1 MRYRDA
7 HKIIRFYK
15 TLVCLHLQAVFCFTV
30 IFMKFKAK
38 ILDTAD
44 ISRILTR
51 MAHQIVEKNG
61 GIENVVLIG
70 IRTRGVP
77 LAERLSEIIERI
89 EGQRPLVGALDI
101 TLHRDDRHA
110 DNMPVVS
117 DTKVDFDVEGKTVVL
132 VDDVIFTARTA
143 RAALD
148 AVMSLGRP
156 ARIQLA
162 AFIDRGHSELPIR
175 ANFVGKNIP
184 TSLEEVIAVHL
195 EESDGED
202 SVSIYSR

>member
-1 MRYRDA
+1 
-7 HKIIRFYK
+7 
-15 TLVCLHLQAVFCFTV
+15 
-30 IFMKFKAK
+30 MKFKAK
-38 ILDTAD
+38 ILEAAD

-89 EGQRPLVGALDI
+89 EGKRPLVGALDI
-101 TLHRDDRHA
+101 TLHRDDRHSK
-110 DNMPVVS
+110 DSTPIVS

-148 AVMSLGRP
+148 AIMSLGRP

-195 EESDGED
+195 EEFDGED

>member
-1 MRYRDA
+1 M
-7 HKIIRFYK
+7 FY
-15 TLVCLHLQAVFCFTV
+15 LGSFLSAFAGSFLITV

-77 LAERLSEIIERI
+77 MAERLSKIIGSI
-89 EGQRPLVGALDI
+89 EGESPLVGALDI
-101 TLHRDDRHA
+101 TMHRDDRQSS
-110 DNMPVVS
+110 DKTPVVC
-117 DTKVDFDVEGKTVVL
+117 DTKVEFDVEGKTVVL

-184 TSLEEVIAVHL
+184 TSLDEVIAVKL
-195 EESDGED
+195 SEIDGED
-202 SVSIYSR
+202 SVSIYAKA

>member
-1 MRYRDA
+1 
-7 HKIIRFYK
+7 
-15 TLVCLHLQAVFCFTV
+15 
-30 IFMKFKAK
+30 MKFKAK

-61 GIENVVLIG
+61 GIENVALIG

-77 LAERLSEIIERI
+77 LAQRLSSIIEHI
-89 EGQRPLVGALDI
+89 EGKKPLVGALDI
-101 TLHRDDRHA
+101 TLHRDDRHNKNA
-110 DNMPVVS
+110 AASS
-117 DTKVDFDVEGKTVVL
+117 DTKVDFDVEGKTIVL
-132 VDDVIFTARTA
+132 VDDVIFTTRTA
-143 RAALD
+143 RAAMD

-156 ARIQLA
+156 SRIQLA

-175 ANFVGKNIP
+175 PNFVGKNIP

-195 EESDGED
+195 EEYDGED
-202 SVSIYSR
+202 SVSIYSK

>member
-1 MRYRDA
+1 MER
-7 HKIIRFYK
+7 
-15 TLVCLHLQAVFCFTV
+15 
-30 IFMKFKAK
+30 
-38 ILDTAD
+38 
-44 ISRILTR
+44 S
-51 MAHQIVEKNG
+51 
-61 GIENVVLIG
+61 
-70 IRTRGVP
+70 

-89 EGQRPLVGALDI
+89 EGKRPLVGALDI
-101 TLHRDDRHA
+101 TLHRDDRQ
-110 DNMPVVS
+110 NLNSPTLC

-156 ARIQLA
+156 SRIQLA

-184 TSLEEVIAVHL
+184 SSRREVVEVRL
-195 EESDGED
+195 PEYDGETGVYLMEQE
-202 SVSIYSR
+202 SGSGSNR

>member
-1 MRYRDA
+1 
-7 HKIIRFYK
+7 
-15 TLVCLHLQAVFCFTV
+15 
-30 IFMKFKAK
+30 MKFKAK

-89 EGQRPLVGALDI
+89 EGKRPLVGALDI

-110 DNMPVVS
+110 DTTPVVS
-117 DTKVDFDVEGKTVVL
+117 ETKVDFDVEGKTVVL

-195 EESDGED
+195 EEFDGED

>member
-1 MRYRDA
+1 MVKCIQFIEVNLLYGD
-7 HKIIRFYK
+7 I
-15 TLVCLHLQAVFCFTV
+15 
-30 IFMKFKAK
+30 MNFKAK

-77 LAERLSEIIERI
+77 LAQRLSEIIERI
-89 EGQRPLVGALDI
+89 EGKRPLVGALDI
-101 TLHRDDRHA
+101 TLHRDDRQKL
-110 DNMPVVS
+110 DSPIVS
-117 DTKVDFDVEGKTVVL
+117 DTKVDFNVEDKTVVL

-156 ARIQLA
+156 SRIQLA
-162 AFIDRGHSELPIR
+162 AFIDRGHSERPIR

-195 EESDGED
+195 NECDGED
-202 SVSIYSR
+202 SVSIYSK

>member
-1 MRYRDA
+1 M
-7 HKIIRFYK
+7 
-15 TLVCLHLQAVFCFTV
+15 T
-30 IFMKFKAK
+30 FKAK
-38 ILDTAD
+38 ILTKAD

-77 LAERLSEIIERI
+77 LAKRLSEIINTI
-89 EGQRPLVGALDI
+89 EGTSPPVGALDI
-101 TLHRDDRHA
+101 TQHRDDRHGDDLA
-110 DNMPVVS
+110 PLLSETEIN
-117 DTKVDFDVEGKTVVL
+117 FDVEGKTVVL

-156 ARIQLA
+156 SRIQLA

-184 TSLEEVIAVHL
+184 TSLEEVIAVKL
-195 EESDGED
+195 EEYDGED
-202 SVSIYSR
+202 SVSIYAK

>member
-1 MRYRDA
+1 
-7 HKIIRFYK
+7 
-15 TLVCLHLQAVFCFTV
+15 
-30 IFMKFKAK
+30 MKFKAK
-38 ILDTAD
+38 ILEAAD
-44 ISRILTR
+44 INRILTR

-77 LAERLSEIIERI
+77 LAHRLSAIIERI
-89 EGQRPLVGALDI
+89 EGKKPLVGALDI
-101 TLHRDDRHA
+101 TLHRDDRHNKDA
-110 DNMPVVS
+110 ATSS

-132 VDDVIFTARTA
+132 VDDVIFTTRTA

-156 ARIQLA
+156 SRIQLA

-175 ANFVGKNIP
+175 PNFVGKNIP

-195 EESDGED
+195 EEHDGED
-202 SVSIYSR
+202 SVSIYSK

>member
-1 MRYRDA
+1 MVKY
-7 HKIIRFYK
+7 IQYIE
-15 TLVCLHLQAVFCFTV
+15 V
-30 IFMKFKAK
+30 ILLYGDIMKFKAK

-61 GIENVVLIG
+61 GIENVVLMG

-77 LAERLSEIIERI
+77 LAQRLSEIIQRI
-89 EGQRPLVGALDI
+89 EGKRPLVGALDI
-101 TLHRDDRHA
+101 TLHRDDRQGS
-110 DNMPVVS
+110 DFPVVS

-148 AVMSLGRP
+148 AVMSLGR
-156 ARIQLA
+156 ASRIQLA

-184 TSLEEVIAVHL
+184 TSLEEVIAVKL
-195 EESDGED
+195 EEIDGED
-202 SVSIYSR
+202 SVSIYSK

>member
-1 MRYRDA
+1 
-7 HKIIRFYK
+7 
-15 TLVCLHLQAVFCFTV
+15 
-30 IFMKFKAK
+30 MKFKAK

-44 ISRILTR
+44 INRILTR

-77 LAERLSEIIERI
+77 LAERLSEIIKHI
-89 EGQRPLVGALDI
+89 EGTQPLVGALDI
-101 TLHRDDRHA
+101 TLHRDDKKKL
-110 DNMPVVS
+110 DYPTVS

-156 ARIQLA
+156 DRIQLA

-184 TSLEEVIAVHL
+184 TSLEEVISVHL
-195 EESDGED
+195 EECDGED
-202 SVSIYSR
+202 SVSIYSK

>member
-1 MRYRDA
+1 MTKGLICG
-7 HKIIRFYK
+7 KICTIYIESKFLLYGD
-15 TLVCLHLQAVFCFTV
+15 
-30 IFMKFKAK
+30 IMNFKAK

-89 EGQRPLVGALDI
+89 EGKRPLVGALDI
-101 TLHRDDRHA
+101 TLHRDDRQ
-110 DNMPVVS
+110 NLNSPTLC

-156 ARIQLA
+156 SRIQLA

-184 TSLEEVIAVHL
+184 TSLEEVIAVKL
-195 EESDGED
+195 EETDGED
-202 SVSIYSR
+202 SVSIYSK